1 MSRLPLFAA
10 PLLVASLALAPALS
24 GCIRASEARSKRT
37 TPAAPAV
44 PGVHVT
50 TAVVAERTL
59 PRTLVLTGTL
69 IANRKSDVAADATG
83 KVSATYVERGSW
95 VSKGEALARLDGSRA
110 MLAQEE
116 AQAQLAAAEAQ
127 STLAQRDCER
137 AERLFSA
144 GAIHQAEYDRM
155 RTSCKATG
163 WSTTAAAARGRLA
176 QRAVSDAVLRA
187 PFAGLVAERFI
198 TEGEYVRPESKVAT
212 VLEID
217 PLRLELSVPESAV
230 AAVAGAAAVDFQVSA
245 FPGQTFRG
253 QVRYLGPA
261 VRRASRDLVVEAV
274 IPNKDRRLR
283 PGMFATAQLTV
294 GDMRAAVVPAQA
306 VRDQAGEA
314 RLFVVSGAGR
324 LEERLVQ
331 VGPREGGEVVVLAGV
346 RAGETVASPASPALR
361 DGLQVQ

>member
-1 MSRLPLFAA
+1 MQASRS
-10 PLLVASLALAPALS
+10 PLLAPVLLLCAAALA
-24 GCIRASEARSKRT
+24 GCIRTSEARSKAT
-37 TPAAPAV
+37 AAAE
-44 PGVHVT
+44 PGIRVT
-50 TAVVAERTL
+50 TTVVAERTL

-83 KVSATYVERGSW
+83 KVAATFVERGSW
-95 VSKGEALARLDGSRA
+95 VSKGAPLARLDGSRA
-110 MLAQEE
+110 VLAQEE

-127 STLAQRDCER
+127 SSLAARDCQR
-137 AERLFSA
+137 AERLFAA

-155 RTSCKATG
+155 RTGCSASG

-176 QRAVSDAVLRA
+176 ERAVSDAVLRA
-187 PFAGLVAERFI
+187 PFAGLVAERFV

-217 PLRLELSVPESAV
+217 PVRLELSVPESAV
-230 AAVAGAAAVDFQVSA
+230 AAVAGANAVDFQVSA

-274 IPNKDRRLR
+274 IPNRDRRLR
-283 PGMFATAQLTV
+283 PGMFATAQVTV
-294 GDMRAAVVPAQA
+294 GNRQAAVVPAMA
-306 VRDQAGEA
+306 VRDQAGEP
-314 RLFVVSGAGR
+314 RLFVVSSAGR

-331 VGPREGGEVVVLAGV
+331 VGPADGGEVVVVAGV
-346 RAGETVASPASPALR
+346 RAGETIASPATPALR
-361 DGLQVQ
+361 DGLAIK